1 MLIREVYKKGQIVIP
16 KNIREMFG
24 IKPKT
29 KMVFEVEDDKIILR
43 KVGSVI
49 DDFQRI
55 AESGPSISKIDVD
68 KEYEKQIRDRI
79 KGMGVNVH

>member
-55 AESGPSISKIDVD
+55 AESGLSISKIDVD
-68 KEYEKQIRDRI
+68 KEYEEQIRDRI